1 MDVLSSIYTLDPF
14 VNKEGF
20 TAVIYEPTKFGFD
33 DGQPYE
39 FEFMVDDIFASW
51 QRYTIYKH
59 TISIS
64 WLHPFGGREFKLK
77 KAPHEK
83 GLPVLA
89 QVTNARVLATM
100 KRLGLFELAERILDA
115 QSSAFPTLRS

>member
-64 WLHPFGGREFKLK
+64 WLHPYVGWVFKLK

-83 GLPVLA
+83 GLPVSPCSDLVPGY
-89 QVTNARVLATM
+89 QVTRFSIGVIEFCSNET
-100 KRLGLFELAERILDA
+100 LGFI
-115 QSSAFPTLRS
+115 